1 MTLLQITPTQSIVE
15 PDPPLRDY
23 AHGCLITEQVNP
35 MSAKDERF
43 FKDLGARVAQ
53 LRRDQG
59 LTQTQLAER
68 LGIAQQTLAHYE
80 VGRLRVAAS
89 MLPALARVLGTSVE
103 ELLGQS
109 PARAG
114 GKRGPAL
121 RLRQQLERLSAL
133 PKPKQR
139 AVMEVLESMLAQAA
153 REEART

>member
-1 MTLLQITPTQSIVE
+1 MTLSFTKSVT
-15 PDPPLRDY
+15 
-23 AHGCLITEQVNP
+23 A
-35 MSAKDERF
+35 MSTKNERF

-53 LRRDQG
+53 LRKGQG

-89 MLPALARVLGTSVE
+89 MLPTLAQMLGTSVE
-103 ELLGQS
+103 ELIGQS

-114 GKRGPAL
+114 GKRGPAP
-121 RLRQQLERLSAL
+121 RLQKQLERLSAL

>member
-1 MTLLQITPTQSIVE
+1 
-15 PDPPLRDY
+15 
-23 AHGCLITEQVNP
+23 
-35 MSAKDERF
+35 MSSKDERF

-53 LRRDQG
+53 LRKERG
-59 LTQTQLAER
+59 LTQTQLAEH

-89 MLPALARVLGTSVE
+89 MLPTLAQVLGASVE

-109 PARAG
+109 TVRAG
-114 GKRGPAL
+114 GRRGPAP
-121 RLRQQLERLSAL
+121 RLQQQLERLSAL

>member
-1 MTLLQITPTQSIVE
+1 MSI
-15 PDPPLRDY
+15 
-23 AHGCLITEQVNP
+23 
-35 MSAKDERF
+35 KDEHF
-43 FKDLGARVAQ
+43 FKEVGARVAQ
-53 LRRDQG
+53 LRKDQG

-89 MLPALARVLGTSVE
+89 MLPTLAQVLGTSVE
-103 ELLGQS
+103 ELIGQR
-109 PARAG
+109 PAHTT
-114 GKRGPAL
+114 GKRGPVQ
-121 RLRQQLERLSAL
+121 RLQQQLERLSAL

>member
-1 MTLLQITPTQSIVE
+1 MGIS
-15 PDPPLRDY
+15 
-23 AHGCLITEQVNP
+23 CTESVIAMRTKN
-35 MSAKDERF
+35 ERF
-43 FKDLGARVAQ
+43 FKELGTRVAQ
-53 LRRDQG
+53 LRKDQG

-89 MLPALARVLGTSVE
+89 MLPTLAQTLGSSVE
-103 ELLGQS
+103 KLIGQS
-109 PARAG
+109 PARAN
-114 GKRGPAL
+114 GKRRPTP
-121 RLRQQLERLSAL
+121 RLQRQLERLSAL

>member
-23 AHGCLITEQVNP
+23 ALITEPVNP

>member
-1 MTLLQITPTQSIVE
+1 MAFSLTE
-15 PDPPLRDY
+15 P
-23 AHGCLITEQVNP
+23 ATA
-35 MSAKDERF
+35 MSTKDERF

-53 LRRDQG
+53 LRKDQG

-89 MLPALARVLGTSVE
+89 MLPTLAQMLNTSVE
-103 ELLGQS
+103 ELIGQA
-109 PARAG
+109 PARTN
-114 GKRGPAL
+114 GKRGPAPKL
-121 RLRQQLERLSAL
+121 QQQMERLSAL

-153 REEART
+153 HEEART

>member
-1 MTLLQITPTQSIVE
+1 MSILFTAE
-15 PDPPLRDY
+15 RL
-23 AHGCLITEQVNP
+23 AS

-53 LRRDQG
+53 LRKDQG

-89 MLPALARVLGTSVE
+89 MLPTLAQVLGTTVE
-103 ELLGQS
+103 ELIGQ
-109 PARAG
+109 PAARA
-114 GKRGPAL
+114 GKRGPAP
-121 RLRQQLERLSAL
+121 RLQQQLERLSAL

>member
-1 MTLLQITPTQSIVE
+1 MGIFF
-15 PDPPLRDY
+15 
-23 AHGCLITEQVNP
+23 TESVIA
-35 MSAKDERF
+35 MSTKDERF

-53 LRRDQG
+53 LRKDQG

-89 MLPALARVLGTSVE
+89 MLPTLAQTLGSSVE
-103 ELLGQS
+103 ELIGQS
-109 PARAG
+109 PARAN
-114 GKRGPAL
+114 GKRGPAP
-121 RLRQQLERLSAL
+121 RLQQQLERLSAL

>member
-1 MTLLQITPTQSIVE
+1 
-15 PDPPLRDY
+15 
-23 AHGCLITEQVNP
+23 
-35 MSAKDERF
+35 MSTKDARF

-53 LRRDQG
+53 LRKDQG
-59 LTQTQLAER
+59 LTQTGLAER

-89 MLPALARVLGTSVE
+89 MLPTLAQVLGTSVE
-103 ELLGQS
+103 ELLGQG
-109 PARAG
+109 PARAS
-114 GKRGPAL
+114 GKRGPAP
-121 RLRQQLERLSAL
+121 RLQQQLERLSAL